1 VISQQ
6 RLYCLGFGPKNAH
19 THHMAQFLP
28 FRGLRYDQNRVELSK
43 VLCPPYDVIKGD
55 ARAKLIDGDEHNI
68 VAIELAAPYGETASD
83 ADYQRSAT
91 LLSQWKDEGIF
102 QRDDSAYYVY
112 EQEFSHPNNNQT
124 YKRRGVLG
132 ALTLEE
138 FGKNVQPHEHTLSG
152 PKADRLNLLRAL
164 QTNTSPIFG
173 LVGDDD
179 GWIDGLITDVVLS
192 KPHIDVTDADGITH
206 RLWKVCDDETVNAI
220 EAAFENESVLIAD
233 GHHRYETA
241 LNYWREHGEN
251 SDSSSSVMM
260 MCVSMQDSGLV
271 VLPTH
276 RVVKTEI
283 PADFLETLSAYFKV
297 EPTPDLPVP
306 DANSVSTQ
314 IGLILPN
321 GNYLLT
327 LNHDSRYSEALDSS
341 KSPAYN
347 SLDVVVLHRLIL
359 EHKLDIDSEK
369 LASGNF
375 VSYTIHAAD
384 AKQMVDSGQY
394 SAAFLLNETKVQ
406 EVQDVANA
414 GDKMPQK
421 STYFYPKLITGLVLR
436 PLD

>member
-1 VISQQ
+1 LI
-6 RLYCLGFGPKNAH
+6 FGPKHAH
-19 THHMAQFLP
+19 SCHMAQFLP

-55 ARAKLIDGDEHNI
+55 ARTQLLNRDEHNI

-83 ADYQRSAT
+83 ADYQKSAA
-91 LLSQWKDEGIF
+91 LLEQWKEDGIF
-102 QRDDSAYYVY
+102 QRDDAAYYVY
-112 EQEFSHPNNNQT
+112 EQEFLHPGNNQI

-132 ALTLEE
+132 ALTLED
-138 FGKNVQPHEHTLSG
+138 FGKSVQPHEHTLSG

-164 QTNTSPIFG
+164 HTNTSPIFG

-179 GWIDGLITDVVLS
+179 GWIDALITDVVLS
-192 KPHIDVTDADGITH
+192 KPHVDVTDADGITH
-206 RLWKVCDDETVNAI
+206 RLWKVCDDETVNGI

-241 LNYWREHGEN
+241 LNYWRERGEEPN
-251 SDSSSSVMM
+251 SSSGVMM

-283 PADFLETLSAYFKV
+283 PSDFLDHLATFFNV
-297 EPTPDLPVP
+297 EPSEAIPTP
-306 DANSVSTQ
+306 NSESPTTQ
-314 IGLILPN
+314 IGLILPD

-327 LNHDSRYSEALDSS
+327 LKRESRYSEALDGS

-359 EHKLDIDSEK
+359 EDKLEIDSEK
-369 LASGNF
+369 LASGKF
-375 VSYTIHAAD
+375 VNYTIQASD
-384 AKQMVDSGQY
+384 AKKMVESGDY
-394 SAAFLLNETKVQ
+394 SAAFLLKETRVQ
-406 EVQDVANA
+406 EVKDVADA